1 MPVVF
6 VVAIR
11 DRSDD
16 CCCDSGGIEDVH
28 VFDTMEDANRF
39 CAWYVED
46 HRAIKPDS
54 DDVIIDHGCGTFTYF
69 QNRRLRLMIYERSTQ
84 PVR

>member
-46 HRAIKPDS
+46 HRAINQTAMTLLLTTAAEHSHISK
-54 DDVIIDHGCGTFTYF
+54 IEGCD
-69 QNRRLRLMIYERSTQ
+69 
-84 PVR
+84 

>member
-54 DDVIIDHGCGTFTYF
+54 DDVIIDHGCD
-69 QNRRLRLMIYERSTQ
+69 
-84 PVR
+84 